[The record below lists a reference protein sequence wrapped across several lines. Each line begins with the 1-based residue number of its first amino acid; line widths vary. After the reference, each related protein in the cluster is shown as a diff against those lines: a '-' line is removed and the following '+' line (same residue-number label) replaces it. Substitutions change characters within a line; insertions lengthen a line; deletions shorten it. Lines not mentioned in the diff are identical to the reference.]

1 MKIIGLTGGIASG
14 KSTVAQAL
22 GDRGAY
28 IIDADKLGHTAY
40 LAGSGAFDQVVAAF
54 GTDIVAD
61 DGEIDRRKLGGKVFG
76 NEAALRQLTDIVWP
90 SIRAMAE
97 KEIADAQRSAP
108 ERIVVLEAAV
118 LIEAD
123 WLDLADQ
130 IWVTVVKPAVAI
142 ERACARDNLSEDAV
156 RTRLDA
162 QLSNDERGSYA
173 DHVIDNSSDEA
184 HLLAQVESLWA
195 HVSSA

>member
-1 MKIIGLTGGIASG
+1 MIIGLTGGIASG
-14 KSTVAQAL
+14 KSTVARAL

-28 IIDADKLGHTAY
+28 IIDADKLGHSAY
-40 LAGSGAFDQVVAAF
+40 LAGSRAFDQVVAAF
-54 GTDIVAD
+54 GTEIVAD
-61 DGEIDRRKLGGKVFG
+61 DGEIDRRELGGKVFG

-90 SIRAMAE
+90 AIRAMAE
-97 KEIADAQRSAP
+97 KEIANAERVAP
-108 ERIVVLEAAV
+108 ESIVVLEAAV
-118 LIEAD
+118 LIEAE

-142 ERACARDNLSEDAV
+142 TRACARDNLSADAV
-156 RTRLDA
+156 RARLDA
-162 QLSNDERGSYA
+162 QLSNDERRNYA

>member
-1 MKIIGLTGGIASG
+1 MIIGLTGGIASG

-97 KEIADAQRSAP
+97 KEIANAQRSAP

>member
-1 MKIIGLTGGIASG
+1 MIIGLTGGIASG

-28 IIDADKLGHTAY
+28 IIDADKLGHSAY
-40 LAGSGAFDQVVAAF
+40 LAGSRAFDQVVAAF

-184 HLLAQVESLWA
+184 HLLAQVASLWA
-195 HVSSA
+195 QVSST

>member
-1 MKIIGLTGGIASG
+1 MIIGLTGGIASG

-22 GDRGAY
+22 GDRGAH

-54 GTDIVAD
+54 GSDVVAD

-76 NEAALRQLTDIVWP
+76 NEAALKQLTDIVWP
-90 SIRAMAE
+90 AIRAMAE
-97 KEIADAQRSAP
+97 KEIANAQRTAP

-130 IWVTVVKPAVAI
+130 IWVTVVEPAVAI
-142 ERACARDNLSEDAV
+142 ERACARDNLSADAV
-156 RTRLDA
+156 QTRLDA
-162 QLSNDERGSYA
+162 QLSNDERKSYA
-173 DHVIDNSSDEA
+173 DHVIDNSSDQA

-195 HVSSA
+195 TVASA

>member
-1 MKIIGLTGGIASG
+1 MIIGLTGGIASG

-22 GDRGAY
+22 GDRGAH

-40 LAGSGAFDQVVAAF
+40 LADSAAFDQVVAAF

-76 NEAALRQLTDIVWP
+76 NEAALKQLTDIVWP
-90 SIRAMAE
+90 AIRAMAE
-97 KEIADAQRSAP
+97 KEIANAQRAAP

-130 IWVTVVKPAVAI
+130 IWVTVVEPAVAI
-142 ERACARDNLSEDAV
+142 ERACARDNLSADAV
-156 RTRLDA
+156 QTRLDA
-162 QLSNDERGSYA
+162 QLSNDERRSYA
-173 DHVIDNSSDEA
+173 DHVIDNSSDQA

-195 HVSSA
+195 TVASA

>member
-1 MKIIGLTGGIASG
+1 MFIGLTGGIASG

>member
-1 MKIIGLTGGIASG
+1 MIIGLTGGIASG

-90 SIRAMAE
+90 SIRAMAG
-97 KEIADAQRSAP
+97 KEIADAQRAAP

-162 QLSNDERGSYA
+162 QLSNDERRSYA

>member
-1 MKIIGLTGGIASG
+1 MIIGLTGGIASG

-61 DGEIDRRKLGGKVFG
+61 DGEIDRRKLGSKVFG
-76 NEAALRQLTDIVWP
+76 NEAALKQLTDIVWP
-90 SIRAMAE
+90 AIRAMAE
-97 KEIADAQRSAP
+97 KEITEAQRAAP

-130 IWVTVVKPAVAI
+130 IWVTVVEPAVAI
-142 ERACARDNLSEDAV
+142 ERACARDNLSADAV
-156 RTRLDA
+156 QTRLDA
-162 QLSNDERGSYA
+162 QLSNDERRSYA
-173 DHVIDNSSDEA
+173 DHVIDNSSDQA
-184 HLLAQVESLWA
+184 HLFAQVESLWA
-195 HVSSA
+195 HAASA

>member
-1 MKIIGLTGGIASG
+1 MIIGLTGGIASG

-97 KEIADAQRSAP
+97 KDIADAQCSAP

>member
-1 MKIIGLTGGIASG
+1 MIIGLTGGIASG

-40 LAGSGAFDQVVAAF
+40 LAGSRAFDQVVTAF

-97 KEIADAQRSAP
+97 KEIADAQRAAP

-162 QLSNDERGSYA
+162 QLSNDERRSYA
-173 DHVIDNSSDEA
+173 DHVIDNSSDQA

-195 HVSSA
+195 HDSSA

>member
-1 MKIIGLTGGIASG
+1 MIIGLTGGIASG

>member
-1 MKIIGLTGGIASG
+1 MIIGLTGGIASG

-40 LAGSGAFDQVVAAF
+40 LAGSEAFDQVVSAF

-97 KEIADAQRSAP
+97 KDIADAQRSAP

-195 HVSSA
+195 HVS

>member
-1 MKIIGLTGGIASG
+1 MIIGLTGGIASG

-40 LAGSGAFDQVVAAF
+40 LAGSGAFDQVVSAF

-97 KEIADAQRSAP
+97 KEIADAQRAAP
-108 ERIVVLEAAV
+108 KRIVVLEAAV

>member
-1 MKIIGLTGGIASG
+1 MIIGLTGGIASG

-40 LAGSGAFDQVVAAF
+40 LAGSRAFDQVVAAF

-97 KEIADAQRSAP
+97 KDIADAQRSAP

-162 QLSNDERGSYA
+162 QLSNDERRSYA
-173 DHVIDNSSDEA
+173 DHVIDNSSDQA

-195 HVSSA
+195 HDSSA

>member
-1 MKIIGLTGGIASG
+1 MIIGLTGGIASG

-76 NEAALRQLTDIVWP
+76 NEVALRQLTDIVWP

-97 KEIADAQRSAP
+97 KEIADAQRAAP

>member
-1 MKIIGLTGGIASG
+1 MIIGLTGGIASG

-130 IWVTVVKPAVAI
+130 VWVTVVKPAVAI

>member
-1 MKIIGLTGGIASG
+1 MIIGLTGGIASG

-97 KEIADAQRSAP
+97 KDIADAQRSAP

-195 HVSSA
+195 HISSA

>member
-1 MKIIGLTGGIASG
+1 MIIGLTGGIASG

-142 ERACARDNLSEDAV
+142 KRACARDNLSADAV
-156 RTRLDA
+156 RARLDA
-162 QLSNDERGSYA
+162 QLSNDERRSYA

-184 HLLAQVESLWA
+184 HLLAQVTSLWA
-195 HVSSA
+195 QVSST

>member
-1 MKIIGLTGGIASG
+1 MIIGLTGGIASG

-97 KEIADAQRSAP
+97 KEIADAQRAAP

-195 HVSSA
+195 QVSSA

>member
-1 MKIIGLTGGIASG
+1 MIIGLTGGIASG

-76 NEAALRQLTDIVWP
+76 NEAALKQLTDIVWP
-90 SIRAMAE
+90 AIRAMAE
-97 KEIADAQRSAP
+97 KEIANAQRAAP

-130 IWVTVVKPAVAI
+130 IWVTVVEPAVAI
-142 ERACARDNLSEDAV
+142 ERACARDNLSADAV
-156 RTRLDA
+156 QTRLDA
-162 QLSNDERGSYA
+162 QLSNDERKSYA
-173 DHVIDNSSDEA
+173 DHVIDNSSDQA

-195 HVSSA
+195 TVASA

>member
-1 MKIIGLTGGIASG
+1 MIIGLTGGIASG

-97 KEIADAQRSAP
+97 KEIADAQRAVP

>member
-1 MKIIGLTGGIASG
+1 MIIGLTGGIASG

-40 LAGSGAFDQVVAAF
+40 LAGSGAFDQVVSAF

-76 NEAALRQLTDIVWP
+76 NEAALKQLTDIVWP

-162 QLSNDERGSYA
+162 QLSNNARRSYA

-184 HLLAQVESLWA
+184 HLLAQVASLWA
-195 HVSSA
+195 QVSST

>member
-1 MKIIGLTGGIASG
+1 MIIGLTGGIASG

-54 GTDIVAD
+54 GTDIDAD

>member
-1 MKIIGLTGGIASG
+1 MIIGLTGGIASG

-22 GDRGAY
+22 GDRSAY

-76 NEAALRQLTDIVWP
+76 NEAALKQLTDIVWP
-90 SIRAMAE
+90 AIRAMAE
-97 KEIADAQRSAP
+97 KEIANAQRAAP

-130 IWVTVVKPAVAI
+130 IWVTVVEPAVAI
-142 ERACARDNLSEDAV
+142 ERACARDNLSADAV
-156 RTRLDA
+156 QTRLDA
-162 QLSNDERGSYA
+162 QLSNDERRSYA
-173 DHVIDNSSDEA
+173 DHVIDNSSDQA

-195 HVSSA
+195 TVASA

>member
-1 MKIIGLTGGIASG
+1 MIIGLTGGIASG

-54 GTDIVAD
+54 GSDVVAA

-76 NEAALRQLTDIVWP
+76 NEAALKQLTDIVWP
-90 SIRAMAE
+90 AIRAMAE
-97 KEIADAQRSAP
+97 KEIANAQRTAP

-130 IWVTVVKPAVAI
+130 IWVTVVEPAVAI
-142 ERACARDNLSEDAV
+142 ERACARDNLSADAV
-156 RTRLDA
+156 QTRLDA
-162 QLSNDERGSYA
+162 QLSNDERRSYA
-173 DHVIDNSSDEA
+173 DHVIDNSSDQA

-195 HVSSA
+195 TVASA

>member
-1 MKIIGLTGGIASG
+1 MIIGLTGGIASG

-97 KEIADAQRSAP
+97 KESADAQRSAP

>member
-1 MKIIGLTGGIASG
+1 MIIGLTGGIASG

-76 NEAALRQLTDIVWP
+76 NELALKQLTDIVWP

-97 KEIADAQRSAP
+97 KEITDAQRAAP

-130 IWVTVVKPAVAI
+130 IWVTVVEPAVAI
-142 ERACARDNLSEDAV
+142 ERACTRDNLSADAV
-156 RTRLDA
+156 QARLDA
-162 QLSNDERGSYA
+162 QLSNDERRSYA
-173 DHVIDNSSDEA
+173 DHVIDNSSDQA
-184 HLLAQVESLWA
+184 HLFAQVESLWA
-195 HVSSA
+195 HAASA

>member
-1 MKIIGLTGGIASG
+1 MIIGLTGGIASG

-28 IIDADKLGHTAY
+28 IIDADKLGHSAY
-40 LAGSGAFDQVVAAF
+40 LAGSRAFDQVVAAF
-54 GTDIVAD
+54 GTEIVAD
-61 DGEIDRRKLGGKVFG
+61 DGEIDRRELGGKVFG

>member
-1 MKIIGLTGGIASG
+1 MIIGLTGGIASG

-40 LAGSGAFDQVVAAF
+40 LAGSRAFDQVVAAF

>member
-1 MKIIGLTGGIASG
+1 MIIGLTGGIASG

-76 NEAALRQLTDIVWP
+76 NEAALKQLTDIVWP
-90 SIRAMAE
+90 AIRAMAE
-97 KEIADAQRSAP
+97 KEITDAQRAAP

-130 IWVTVVKPAVAI
+130 IWVTVVEPAIAI
-142 ERACARDNLSEDAV
+142 ERACARDNLSADAV
-156 RTRLDA
+156 QTRLDA
-162 QLSNDERGSYA
+162 QLSNDERRSYA
-173 DHVIDNSSDEA
+173 DHVIDNSSDQA
-184 HLLAQVESLWA
+184 HLFAQVESLWA
-195 HVSSA
+195 HVASA

>member
-1 MKIIGLTGGIASG
+1 MIIGLTGGIASG

-54 GTDIVAD
+54 GSDVVAA

-76 NEAALRQLTDIVWP
+76 NEAALKQLTDIVWP
-90 SIRAMAE
+90 AIRAMAE
-97 KEIADAQRSAP
+97 KEIANAQRTAP

-130 IWVTVVKPAVAI
+130 IWVTVVEPAVAI
-142 ERACARDNLSEDAV
+142 ERACARDNLSADAV
-156 RTRLDA
+156 QTRLDA
-162 QLSNDERGSYA
+162 QLSNDERRSYA
-173 DHVIDNSSDEA
+173 DHVIDNSSDQA
-184 HLLAQVESLWA
+184 HLFAQVESLWA
-195 HVSSA
+195 HAASA

>member
-1 MKIIGLTGGIASG
+1 MIIGLTGGIASG

-97 KEIADAQRSAP
+97 KDIADAQRSAP

-162 QLSNDERGSYA
+162 QLSNDERRSYA

>member
-1 MKIIGLTGGIASG
+1 MIIGLTGGIASG

-22 GDRGAY
+22 GDRGAH

-54 GTDIVAD
+54 GSDVVAA

-76 NEAALRQLTDIVWP
+76 NEAALKQLTDIVWP
-90 SIRAMAE
+90 AIRAMAE
-97 KEIADAQRSAP
+97 KEIANAQRAAP

-130 IWVTVVKPAVAI
+130 IWVTVVEPAVAI
-142 ERACARDNLSEDAV
+142 ERACARDNLSADAV
-156 RTRLDA
+156 QTRLDA
-162 QLSNDERGSYA
+162 QLSNDERKSYA
-173 DHVIDNSSDEA
+173 DHVIDNSSDQA

-195 HVSSA
+195 TVASA

>member
-1 MKIIGLTGGIASG
+1 MIIGLTGGIASG
-14 KSTVAQAL
+14 KSTVARAL

-28 IIDADKLGHTAY
+28 IIDADELGHTAY
-40 LAGSGAFDQVVAAF
+40 LAGSRAFEQVVTAF

-76 NEAALRQLTDIVWP
+76 NEAALKQLTDVVWP
-90 SIRAMAE
+90 AIRAMAE
-97 KEIADAQRSAP
+97 KEIADAQRTAP

-118 LIEAD
+118 LIEAE

-142 ERACARDNLSEDAV
+142 ERACARDNLSADAV
-156 RTRLDA
+156 KTRLDA
-162 QLSNDERGSYA
+162 QLSNDERGRYA
-173 DHVIDNSSDEA
+173 DHVIDNSSDQA

-195 HVSSA
+195 HVS

>member
-1 MKIIGLTGGIASG
+1 MIIGLTGGIASG

-97 KEIADAQRSAP
+97 KEITDAQRAAP

-162 QLSNDERGSYA
+162 QLSNDERRSYA

-184 HLLAQVESLWA
+184 RLLAQVESLWA

>member
-1 MKIIGLTGGIASG
+1 MIIGLTGGIASG

-97 KEIADAQRSAP
+97 KEIADAQRAAP

-184 HLLAQVESLWA
+184 HLLAQIESLWA